1 MKNKAVLT
9 IYKASAGS
17 GKTFRLAVEYIKR
30 LIVNPKSYRHIL
42 AVTFTN
48 KATEEM
54 KMRIL
59 SQLYGIAHGLEDS
72 EIYMKVML
80 PELQKQ
86 NSEQPFTAEAVRES
100 FVRKRAAEAIRLL
113 LHHYNYFR
121 VETIDRFFQTVLRN
135 LARELDL
142 TPNLRIELN
151 DKEIEH
157 EAVDRWIDSLQ
168 ENDREL
174 VWILDYV
181 RSSMDENKAWNI
193 IGQIKSF
200 GETLISDEYKE
211 YADEFMDKFGN
222 SERDNDFYTEYSTL
236 LHSIIQNSNRTVNSQ
251 GQEMWK
257 EIESRGY
264 DESVFYQGA
273 KGVGTFIKNM
283 ATRPVAELSVNSY
296 VSRCLDAEDTDA
308 SKWLKKNSPSH
319 LQEFCRETLRP
330 MFMKAMESFF
340 TLQIQAR
347 SAAITLKH
355 LSKLRL
361 LRAIKEEIDA
371 DNREQDRFLLSDT
384 QTLLAK
390 MIEDSDSPFIFE
402 KIGALLQS
410 IMIDEFQDTSR
421 IQWRNFKVLL
431 NDCMSKG
438 HDNLIVGDV
447 KQSIYRWRSGD
458 WRLLNNIKEE
468 FSPNIQG
475 DIDIKHLQTNRRSA
489 TGIIKFNN
497 AFFTEAATEVHASL
511 NDSCDPQDV
520 QSMKRAYE
528 DVNQEF
534 PDDKEESGYVEF
546 RTFGKE
552 NYESDTMQYVAD
564 TVITLIENGA
574 IQRDIAILVRTN
586 GHIPDIVNYCMEVF
600 RQHPSPAVN
609 SLKLVSNE
617 AFLLNAS
624 PAAIIIIDAIRLLL
638 NPQNDIIRAR
648 LSLYYQRY
656 VLESTAGQPEMLAD
670 KILPQRYTEQFEA
683 LASMPL
689 YQLCEELYS
698 IFSLETMDNQS
709 AFVCYFLD
717 CVTEFLQKSI
727 GDLQS
732 FIDYWDETM
741 YKKKVENDSDNG
753 IRILTIHKSK
763 GLEYKHV
770 IIPFC
775 DWKLELS
782 SLLWCKPSIEPFNR
796 LKVIPIYSSEKQMSN
811 TIYEPYYREEHLQN
825 EVDNLNL
832 LYVAFT
838 RAVESLFVSTMTNQ
852 SKSYRGKLVEN
863 VLDTISRNGIGIY
876 EDGIFSY
883 GTPWEG
889 LSADSPKETRNV
901 FMQPFTPL
909 AIKIKTNTSQP
920 EFRESNRSRD
930 FVLTDEQET
939 EQLRSQYI
947 KMGNVM
953 HALFANIRTADE
965 IPSALLRLEMEGLLY
980 GQDITADALRQH
992 IEAALADKQIAD
1004 WFSGRWKVYNECSIL
1019 TYDKASGTYHEQRPD
1034 RVMTD
1039 GNDTIVVDFKLHS
1052 FKESY
1057 KTQVRQYMNLLRKM
1071 GHRNV
1076 RGYLWLVFSNKIIEV
1091 TE

>member
-1 MKNKAVLT
+1 MLT

-17 GKTFRLAVEYIKR
+17 GKTFRLAIEYIKR
-30 LIVNPKSYRHIL
+30 LIANPKSYRHIL

-59 SQLYGIAHGLEDS
+59 SQLYGISHGLKDS
-72 EIYMKVML
+72 DVYLHVML
-80 PELQKQ
+80 PELQQQ
-86 NSEQPFTAEAVRES
+86 NAEQPFTNGKVTEKLVRE
-100 FVRKRAAEAIRLL
+100 RAAEALKLL
-113 LHHYNYFR
+113 LHHYNFFR

-181 RSSMDENKAWNI
+181 RSSMDEEKAWNI
-193 IGQIKSF
+193 IGQIKTF

-211 YADEFMDKFGN
+211 HADEFMEKFGN
-222 SERDNDFYTEYSTL
+222 NENDFYTEYSTL
-236 LHSIIQNSNRTVNSQ
+236 LRSLIQKGTKTVNSQ
-251 GQEMWK
+251 GQAMWD
-257 EIESRGY
+257 EIERHGY
-264 DESVFYQGA
+264 DETVFYQGA
-273 KGVGTFIKNM
+273 KGVGTFIRNM
-283 ATRPVAELSVNSY
+283 ATKPVTELAMNSY
-296 VSRCLDAEDTDA
+296 VKRCLDQDDTDA
-308 SKWLKKNSPSH
+308 SKWLKKNSPAH
-319 LQEFCRETLRP
+319 LQEFCREKLRP
-330 MFMKAMESFF
+330 MFLKAMESFPV
-340 TLQIQAR
+340 LQIQAR
-347 SAAITLKH
+347 SASLTLKH

-361 LRAIKEEIDA
+361 LRAIKEEIDFS
-371 DNREQDRFLLSDT
+371 NREQDRFLLSDT

-431 NDCMSKG
+431 NDCMAKG
-438 HDNLIVGDV
+438 HENLILGDV

-468 FSPNIQG
+468 FAPG
-475 DIDIKHLQTNRRSA
+475 MREETEVKHLQTNRRSA
-489 TGIIKFNN
+489 TRVIDFNN
-497 AFFTEAATEVHASL
+497 AFFTTATEDVCKSVEENCQEDDVRSL
-511 NDSCDPQDV
+511 
-520 QSMKRAYE
+520 RHGYE
-528 DVNQEF
+528 DVEQEY
-534 PDDKEESGYVEF
+534 PEGKEASGYVEVKVLDK
-546 RTFGKE
+546 TD
-552 NYESDTMQYVAD
+552 YESETLQYVAD
-564 TVITLIENGA
+564 TVISLIERGA
-574 IQRDIAILVRTN
+574 QQRDIAILVRTN
-586 GHIPDIVNYCMEVF
+586 GHIPDIVNHCMEQF
-600 RQHPSPAVN
+600 RAHPSPIIN

-624 PAAIIIIDAIRLLL
+624 PAALIIIDAIRLLL
-638 NPQNDIIRAR
+638 LPQDEITRAR

-656 VLESTAGQPEMLAD
+656 VLESTAEQNEMLTE
-670 KILPQRYTEQFEA
+670 KVLPQRYTEEFET

-698 IFSLETMDNQS
+698 IFSLEKLECQS

-717 CVTEFLQKSI
+717 CVTEFLQKSM

-741 YKKKVENDSDNG
+741 HKKKVENDADNG

-763 GLEYKHV
+763 GLEYTHI

-782 SLLWCKPSIEPFNR
+782 SLLWCKPQTAPFNM
-796 LKVIPIYSSEKQMSN
+796 LKVIPIYSSEKQMGN
-811 TIYEPYYREEHLQN
+811 TIYEPYYWEEHLQN

-838 RAVESLFVSTMTNQ
+838 RAVESLYVSTLSKQ
-852 SKSYRGKLVEN
+852 SGAYRGKLIET
-863 VLDTISRNGIGIY
+863 TINNLSKRGIGIY
-876 EDGIFSY
+876 NDGVFSY
-883 GTPWEG
+883 GEPWEG
-889 LSADSPKETRNV
+889 HGETVQKETQNV
-901 FMQPFTPL
+901 FMQPFTPMT
-909 AIKIKTNTSQP
+909 INIKTSTRHP
-920 EFRESNRSRD
+920 VFLESNRSKD
-930 FVLTDEQET
+930 FILTDEQET

-947 KMGNVM
+947 QMGNIL
-953 HALFANIRTADE
+953 HSLFAQIRTADD
-965 IPSALLRLEMEGLLY
+965 IPAALLRLEMEGLLY
-980 GQDITADALRQH
+980 GQDITAEALRQH
-992 IEAALADKQIAD
+992 IEAALTNKQIAE
-1004 WFSGRWKVYNECSIL
+1004 WFSGRWQIYNECAIL
-1019 TYDKASGTYHEQRPD
+1019 SYDKESGKYLEQRPD

-1039 GNDTIVVDFKLHS
+1039 GERTIVVDFKLHS

-1057 KTQVRQYMNLLRKM
+1057 ITQVRQYMALLKKM

-1076 RGYLWLVFSNKIIEV
+1076 SGFLWLVMPNKIIEIKD
-1091 TE
+1091 

>member
-1 MKNKAVLT
+1 MLT

-17 GKTFRLAVEYIKR
+17 GKTFRLAIEYIKR
-30 LIVNPKSYRHIL
+30 LIANPKSYRHIL

-72 EIYMKVML
+72 DVYLKVML

-86 NSEQPFTAEAVRES
+86 NAEQPFTNGRVTEKLVRE
-100 FVRKRAAEAIRLL
+100 RAAEALKLL
-113 LHHYNYFR
+113 LHHYNFFR

-174 VWILDYV
+174 VWILDYI
-181 RSSMDENKAWNI
+181 RSSMDEDKAWNI
-193 IGQIKSF
+193 IGQIKTF

-211 YADEFMDKFGN
+211 HADEFMEKFG
-222 SERDNDFYTEYSTL
+222 SSKQDNDFYTEYSTL
-236 LHSIIQNSNRTVNSQ
+236 LQSIIRKSNSTANSL
-251 GQEMWK
+251 GAEMWS
-257 EIESRGY
+257 EIERHGY
-264 DESVFYQGA
+264 DETVFYQGA
-273 KGVGTFIKNM
+273 KGVGTFIRNM
-283 ATRPVAELSVNSY
+283 ATKPVTEISANSY
-296 VSRCLDAEDTDA
+296 VKRCLDEDDTTA
-308 SKWLKKNSPSH
+308 SKWVKKTSPAH
-319 LQEFCRETLRP
+319 LQEFCREKLRP
-330 MFMKAMESFF
+330 MFMKAME
-340 TLQIQAR
+340 TVPVMQIQAR
-347 SAAITLKH
+347 SAEITLKH

-361 LRAIKEEIDA
+361 LRAIKEEIDLS
-371 DNREQDRFLLSDT
+371 NREQDRFLLSDT

-431 NDCMSKG
+431 NDCMAKG
-438 HDNLIVGDV
+438 NDNLIVGDV

-468 FSPNIQG
+468 FSPNLQSTVDIQ
-475 DIDIKHLQTNRRSA
+475 HLKTNRRSA
-489 TGIIKFNN
+489 TRVINFNN
-497 AFFTEAATEVHASL
+497 AFFTAATEVVYNSVKE
-511 NDSCDPQDV
+511 NCEEKDV
-520 QSMKRAYE
+520 QSLKKAYE
-528 DVNQEF
+528 DVKQEF
-534 PDDKEESGYVEF
+534 PEDKDASGYVETRLF
-546 RTFGKE
+546 EKDD
-552 NYESDTMQYVAD
+552 YEGETMRYVAD
-564 TVITLIENGA
+564 TVISLIEKGA
-574 IQRDIAILVRTN
+574 RQSDIAILVRTN
-586 GHIPDIVNYCMEVF
+586 SHIPDIVNYCMEEF
-600 RQHPSPAVN
+600 RAHPSTIISN
-609 SLKLVSNE
+609 LKMVSNE

-624 PAAIIIIDAIRLLL
+624 PAVLIIVDAIRMLML
-638 NPQNDIIRAR
+638 PQDDIIRAR

-656 VLESTAGQPEMLAD
+656 VLGSNAQQHEMLAD
-670 KILPQRYTEQFEA
+670 QILPERFTENLPA

-698 IFSLETMDNQS
+698 IFSLEQMENQS
-709 AFVCYFLD
+709 AFICYFFD
-717 CVTEFLQKSI
+717 CITEFLQKSM

-732 FIDYWDETM
+732 FINYWDETM
-741 YKKKVENDSDNG
+741 YKKKIESDSDDG

-763 GLEYKHV
+763 GLEYKH
-770 IIPFC
+770 IILPFC

-782 SLLWCKPSIEPFNR
+782 SLLWCKPPIDPFNR
-796 LKVIPIYSSEKQMSN
+796 LKVIPIYSSEKQMTG
-811 TIYEPYYREEHLQN
+811 TIYENYYWEEHLQN

-838 RAVESLFVSTMTNQ
+838 RAVESLYISTMRKQ
-852 SKSYRGKLVEN
+852 SKAYRGQLIESVI
-863 VLDTISRNGIGIY
+863 DSISQQGLGTY
-876 EDGIFSY
+876 ADSVYSY
-883 GTPWEG
+883 GEPWEG
-889 LSADSPKETRNV
+889 NEESTHKKTQNV
-901 FMQPFTPL
+901 FMQPFTPMT
-909 AIKIKTNTSQP
+909 ITIRTNSRQP

-947 KMGNVM
+947 QMGNIL
-953 HALFANIRTADE
+953 HNLFANIRTADE

-980 GQDITADALRQH
+980 GQDITAEALRQH
-992 IEAALADKQIAD
+992 IETALSDPQIAE
-1004 WFSGRWKVYNECSIL
+1004 WFSGKWKIYNECSIL
-1019 TYDKASGTYHEQRPD
+1019 TYDKESGTYQEQRPD

-1039 GNDTIVVDFKLHS
+1039 GERTIVVDFKLHS
-1052 FKESY
+1052 FKDSY
-1057 KTQVRQYMNLLRKM
+1057 KNQVRRYMDLLRNM

-1076 RGYLWLVFSNKIIEV
+1076 SGYLWLVFSNKIIEIKD
-1091 TE
+1091 